1 MPALDPNKIASKAR
15 FWFKPDAVSAD
26 LQIKNCK
33 DLKIELTTAQNKG
46 AVGASQGSKA
56 YTESGPTGEQ
66 ANNALTMTLT
76 ATSVESLK
84 SLMEWIEKYQ
94 NPAYQGGA
102 SQEIASTTGVIT
114 VCNRAGN
121 AILEYDLVGMIPI
134 SCSSPT
140 YKAEDI
146 GQLDFNVK
154 VHYVELRKPKA
165 L

>member
-1 MPALDPNKIASKAR
+1 MPALDPSKIASKAR

-33 DLKIELTTAQNKG
+33 NLKIELTTSQTKG
-46 AVGASQGSKA
+46 SVGASKGSKA
-56 YTESGPTGEQ
+56 YTESGPTGEK
-66 ANNALTMTLT
+66 ADNDLEMTLT

-94 NPAYQGGA
+94 NAAYTGGA
-102 SQEIASTTGVIT
+102 SQEVASTTGVIT
-114 VCNRAGN
+114 VCNRAGKE
-121 AILEYDLVGMIPI
+121 ILTYDLVGLIPI

-146 GQLDFNVK
+146 GDLDYNVK
-154 VHYVELRKPKA
+154 CRYIELRKPKA
-165 L
+165 Q